1 MTKKRRLLF
10 FLKSVLNLNWIR
22 RPGIIECRS
31 SRLRISLLKRIPS
44 VNPVRNS
51 SGALIS
57 TGIILRFSPA
67 SEQRDIISNGVNIS
81 GRRGEMTNE
90 SIILKLTP
98 EEVLNLTRI
107 LLDEDKEEALLFLKQ
122 CLKPQIDRAG
132 RGRLVRSFE
141 AP

>member
-1 MTKKRRLLF
+1 
-10 FLKSVLNLNWIR
+10 
-22 RPGIIECRS
+22 
-31 SRLRISLLKRIPS
+31 
-44 VNPVRNS
+44 
-51 SGALIS
+51 
-57 TGIILRFSPA
+57 
-67 SEQRDIISNGVNIS
+67 
-81 GRRGEMTNE
+81 MTNE
-90 SIILKLTP
+90 PIILKLTP